1 MQRVTIFAADSN
13 KIGGMKTKTFKKTYI
28 REWRK
33 KRHLS
38 LRKLAARLEAE
49 PGVELISFVSLSRI
63 ETGEQPYSQ
72 PVIEAIADALG
83 VTVSML
89 LEHNREKE
97 GAVVDLVRRMDDA
110 TRNEAIAFLEI
121 LAKRSA

>member
-1 MQRVTIFAADSN
+1 ME
-13 KIGGMKTKTFKKTYI
+13 KKPFKKTYI

-72 PVIEAIADALG
+72 PVLEAIADALG

-89 LEHNREKE
+89 LEHNPEKE

-110 TRNEAIAFLEI
+110 TRKEAIAFLEI